1 MLQRI
6 RNSKWSK
13 AVACFLVILMFTEII
28 DPISLYAITGGPSQP
43 EMAGFT
49 PTNTDNMVDLFSGDF
64 HYTIPIMTVPGPNG
78 GFPINLNY
86 TSGVGM
92 EQEASWVGLGWN
104 LNPGAINR
112 QVRGIPDDFRGDII
126 EKIYH
131 RRDNNTFLFSPG
143 GGGEV
148 FGADFGLG
156 LSRTN
161 SFIYNTYNGISL
173 CRRFGISASYVRDRT
188 VQDHESKL
196 SFSASASVSQDS
208 DNGVT
213 TSFSMNGG
221 KNLKAGFNYGY
232 NSKSGTY
239 TYGNQISL
247 SFSKPMEVKKEDGTK
262 EKKTKTTSYGGV
274 GQSFSTAANLPP
286 IRIPMVSNSW
296 GVSFQVG
303 GAGAYLEGYG
313 TVNCNIVSQTTPPN
327 AINNPACGILYAD
340 RAGVNTLQDFNRE
353 KEICVDHD
361 SRNLPL
367 PVMTNDLYN
376 ITGELQGGT
385 FRAYRSDYG
394 HFYDNRI
401 TNNTTADDIG
411 VDLAFGDGIQLG
423 TNLSFSNGN
432 STTGDWEDGDYNSR
446 LIFRDKTQ
454 YSSQTPQ
461 SIHKSLFEPFY
472 FKMAGEQT
480 AANVGLLSD
489 IGFEKAVRFP
499 IQRDFKTTFWGGRD
513 YRYYTDNQLSSG
525 NTISH
530 FEQSARTVRTN
541 SIEYKTNGT
550 GDHRE
555 SHHIAQ
561 FSILNADGERF
572 TYGKTLYNYIEK
584 EVSFSISHGVNRIDS
599 TVIRNYTQAMASPYT
614 LLNQRVGK
622 EKLYSSTST
631 PAYPYSY
638 LLTSITSPDYVDLTG
653 NGPSDDDLGYWVKLD
668 YSLKCSS
675 NNAYCWRFPY
685 QGANYFMGDRSN
697 ENDDIGS
704 YYYGKKEIAYVDTI
718 STKTHYAVFYTS
730 PREDA
735 HGVNNELMGGCSQS
749 QILYK
754 LDSIKLFSKE
764 DTSVAIKTAVFEYDY
779 SLCQGVPNNT
789 NSGHGKLTLKK
800 VYFKYADN
808 IKGTQNSYVFQ
819 YKGCNPHYAPEKMD
833 RWGNY
838 KGDANYF
845 EHYVTQN
852 PDSANEWASA
862 WLLTDIDLPEGGHI
876 NIEYESDD
884 YAYVQ
889 NRQAMYMAEVDNH
902 TSFQKEDGK
911 YYIYFKKRP
920 NTNASDYVAGFKHN
934 LMYFK
939 IAVRHKVGNGHGNDP
954 NPEPDYIQGYAKV
967 KSATDFS
974 SDIGKIEVEPFPV
987 FDIHPVYL
995 FALQYLKNNRPDLL
1009 FNGADEM
1016 ENSSDAAAFF
1026 RALVSGGVIDK
1037 VNAMNGNAEFYRHC
1051 MFSGDYKHLAI
1062 GEAGMPSYVR
1072 LNVPDKIKYGGGS
1085 RVKSITLHDNWIKS
1099 DSSSYKQEYFYR
1111 TIENGKLIS
1120 SGVAEYEPTV
1130 GAEENAMRYPVYDE
1144 VKKQFFIEDEMY
1156 SEEPYG
1162 ESYFPGANVG
1172 YSQVIVKTYTP
1183 DNVTLST
1190 AGIQRF
1196 EFYTAKDFPVSV
1208 SQTDLECKV
1217 DPVPNVFA
1225 LITAGFK
1232 QTSSSCYSQGYQI
1245 ELNDMHGKQKAIS
1258 TCPFVK
1264 GSINDSLIANVEQAS
1279 YTSRVEYHYR
1289 TKMENGMQK
1298 LDNRVEVLLDDGKS
1312 ETKILGQT
1320 YDFVIDQRRNHS
1332 QSIGGG
1338 ANAQF
1343 MLGNVT
1349 PPLVG
1354 VSALPSFDCFEE
1366 DVKSVAT
1373 TKIIYKTGIVESTK
1387 AYNNGSVITTTNL
1400 QYDPYTGQPLL
1411 TAVTNEFEQP
1421 VYHYNMPAYWYYP
1434 NMGSA
1439 ADNYR
1444 AVFYGDASLQN
1455 GHPVFSQYDMVGANG
1470 QDYRIDSLSGSY
1482 AQCWTNVGNTSIN
1495 LSDKEISYS
1504 RNANR
1509 LNEMAATIA
1518 SLQNPASLSNR
1529 RLPVL
1534 DDFNAQEKEC
1544 FPFHDCQ
1551 GNTRYARIIYQP
1563 VNEKLYFFVGDDWE
1577 KFCNMDLKELM
1588 THYGYVL
1595 CKPVSLPENLHLSQ
1609 CLFRKNGSQI
1619 IVYQRD
1625 FGDYPITSFEWND
1638 PMGYFPECMDGVL
1651 QASAMEYKSDGW
1663 PYDFGDATITLASS
1677 QEFLGIPNIYR
1688 GLRANVYVTERN
1700 QTGSHSSYETN
1711 IAYDG
1716 TFSSFSPFHYGRG
1729 NANNMQ
1735 KPWTW
1740 TAEITKYSPFNF
1752 EIENVDPLGI
1762 YSSALYGYKNSLVTA
1777 VAKNARYNEI
1787 GFDGFENDQN
1797 ILIGAQR
1804 GHILCQPANDSHITS
1819 TYAHS
1824 GKKSLQT
1831 SKLTVDVGSSSKLN
1845 LQTGKKYII
1854 SCWVRKGDCTTLG
1867 NLGDNYNFTYNGST
1881 SNITK
1886 EPKVECWQRIEVE
1899 FIYNPAG
1906 TSLELELA
1914 SGDTFYVDDI
1924 RIMPA
1929 DALTKCYVY
1938 SPQNYRLL
1946 AELDENHFA
1955 TYYNYDE
1962 EGTLVQIKKET
1973 ERGIMTVKTTRQHI
1987 KTNLL
1992 QSQNP

>member
-6 RNSKWSK
+6 RDSKWTK
-13 AVACFLVILMFTEII
+13 VFALGLVISILTEII
-28 DPISLYAITGGPSQP
+28 NPLSLYAITGGPSQP

-49 PTNTDNMVDLFSGDF
+49 PIDTDNMVDLFSGDF

-92 EQEASWVGLGWN
+92 EHEASWVGLGWN

-112 QVRGIPDDFRGDII
+112 QVRGVPDDFQNDII
-126 EKIYH
+126 EKVYH

-143 GGGEV
+143 GGGE
-148 FGADFGLG
+148 FYGGDFGIG
-156 LSRTN
+156 LNQSK
-161 SFIYNTYNGISL
+161 SFVYNTYKGISL
-173 CRRFGISASYVRDRT
+173 CRRFGISALYVRDKD
-188 VQDHESKL
+188 VQDTTCKL
-196 SFSASASVSQDS
+196 RLSANLNFSHDS

-239 TYGNQISL
+239 SYGNQISL
-247 SFSKPMEVKKEDGTK
+247 SITESKKG
-262 EKKTKTTSYGGV
+262 KTKTTSYGGV
-274 GQSFSTAANLPP
+274 GQSFSTAANLPS
-286 IRIPMVSNSW
+286 IRVPMSSNSW
-296 GVSFQVG
+296 GVSFQAG

-313 TVNCNIVSQTTPPN
+313 TVKCNIVSQTTPLYE
-327 AINNPACGILYAD
+327 IEYPACGILYAD
-340 RAGVNTLQDFNRE
+340 KAGLHTLQDFNRE

-367 PVMTNDLYN
+367 PVMTNDLFN

-394 HFYDNRI
+394 HFYDNSI
-401 TNNTTADDIG
+401 TNSTTADDIG

-423 TNLSFSNGN
+423 TNLSFTEGE
-432 STTGDWEDGDYNSR
+432 STTGDWESGDYDQK
-446 LIFRDKTQ
+446 LTFKDKAQ
-454 YSSQTPQ
+454 YSSQTSQ

-472 FKMAGEQT
+472 FKMSGEQT
-480 AANVGLLSD
+480 AANIGLLSD
-489 IGFEKAVRFP
+489 IGFEKAVSFP
-499 IQRDFKTTFWGGRD
+499 IQRDFKPTFWGGID
-513 YRYYTDNQLSSG
+513 YRYYTNNHLSSG

-530 FEQSARTVRTN
+530 FEQSVRTIRTN
-541 SIEYKTNGT
+541 SIEYSTNGT
-550 GDHRE
+550 GDYRE
-555 SHHIAQ
+555 NHHIAQ

-572 TYGKTLYNYIEK
+572 TYGQTLYNYIEN
-584 EVSFSISHGVNRIDS
+584 EVSFSIPYKENRIDS
-599 TVIRNYTQAMASPYT
+599 TVIRGYTQAMASPST
-614 LLNQRVGK
+614 PLRQRVGK
-622 EKLYSSTST
+622 EKLFSSTTT

-638 LLTSITSPDYVDLTG
+638 LLTSITSTDYVDLTG
-653 NGPSDDDLGYWVKLD
+653 NGPSDDDLGYWVKLG
-668 YSLKCSS
+668 YSFKCSG

-697 ENDDIGS
+697 KNDDIGS

-735 HGVNNELMGGCSQS
+735 HGVNDEQMGGYSQS

-764 DTSVAIKTAVFEYDY
+764 DPSVAIKTAVFEYDY
-779 SLCQGVPNNT
+779 SLCPGVLNNT
-789 NSGHGKLTLKK
+789 NSSHGKLTLKK

-808 IKGTQNSYVFQ
+808 IKGTQNPYVFQ

-889 NRQAMYMAEVDNH
+889 DRQAMYMAEVDEH
-902 TSFQKEDGK
+902 TSFQKENGK

-934 LMYFK
+934 LMFFK
-939 IAVRHKVGNGHGNDP
+939 IAVKYKVGD
-954 NPEPDYIQGYAKV
+954 EPDYIQGYAEV

-974 SDIGKIEVEPFPV
+974 PGIGRIEVEPFSA
-987 FDIHPVYL
+987 FDIHPVHL

-1037 VNAMNGNAEFYRHC
+1037 VNAINGNAAFYRYC
-1051 MFSGDYKHLAI
+1051 TISGDYKHLAV

-1085 RVKSITLHDNWIKS
+1085 RVKSITLHDNWTKS

-1111 TIENGKLIS
+1111 KIENGKLIS

-1144 VKKQFFIEDEMY
+1144 VKGLFFIEDEMY

-1172 YSQVIVKTYTP
+1172 YSQVIVKTYTS

-1196 EFYTAKDFPVSV
+1196 EFYTAKDFPVRV

-1232 QTSSSCYSQGYQI
+1232 QNSSSCYSQGYQI

-1264 GSINDSLIANVEQAS
+1264 GSVNDSLIANVEQAG
-1279 YTSRVEYHYR
+1279 YTSRVEYHYK
-1289 TKMENGMQK
+1289 TKTENGVQK

-1320 YDFVIDQRRNHS
+1320 YDFVVDQRRNHS
-1332 QSIGGG
+1332 KSIGGG

-1354 VSALPSFDCFEE
+1354 ASALPSFDCFEE

-1373 TKIIYKTGIVESTK
+1373 TKIIYKTGIIKSTK
-1387 AYNNGSVITTTNL
+1387 TYNNGSIITTTNL

-1411 TAVTNEFEQP
+1411 TTVTNEFEQP

-1434 NMGSA
+1434 NMGSN

-1444 AVFYGDASLQN
+1444 AAFYGNTSLQN
-1455 GHPVFSQYDMVGANG
+1455 DQSVFSQYDMVNANG
-1470 QDYRIDSLSGSY
+1470 RDYRINTLSGPY
-1482 AQCWTNVGNTSIN
+1482 AQCWTNAGDTLIN
-1495 LSDKEISYS
+1495 ISDLEISRS

-1509 LNEMAATIA
+1509 LNDMAATIA
-1518 SLQNPASLSNR
+1518 ALQNPASLSNR
-1529 RLPVL
+1529 RLTVL
-1534 DDFNAQEKEC
+1534 EDFNAQTNEC

-1551 GNTRYARIIYQP
+1551 GNIRYARIIYQP
-1563 VNEKLYFFVGDDWE
+1563 NSETLYFFVSDEME
-1577 KFCNMDLKELM
+1577 KFCELELGDLLNY
-1588 THYGYVL
+1588 YGYVL
-1595 CKPVSLPENLHLSQ
+1595 CHHVRLPEDLPLSQ
-1609 CLFRKNGSQI
+1609 CLFSKNGNI
-1619 IVYQRD
+1619 ITVYQRHITNH
-1625 FGDYPITSFEWND
+1625 PITSFEWED

-1651 QASAMEYKSDGW
+1651 QASATEYKSNGW
-1663 PYDFGDATITLASS
+1663 SYDYDDADIHMVNNR
-1677 QEFLGIPNIYR
+1677 EYYLGIPNIYR

-1700 QTGSHSSYETN
+1700 QTGSHSSYKTN
-1711 IAYDG
+1711 VAYDG
-1716 TFSSFSPFHYGRG
+1716 TFATFSPFYYGRG

-1735 KPWTW
+1735 RPWTW

-1762 YSSALYGYKNSLVTA
+1762 YYSALYGYKNSLVTA

-1787 GFDGFENDQN
+1787 GFDSFENDQN
-1797 ILIGAQR
+1797 IAIGGQR
-1804 GHILCQPANDSHITS
+1804 GHVLCIPTNSSQITS
-1819 TYAHS
+1819 EFAHS
-1824 GKKSLQT
+1824 GKKSFKT
-1831 SKLTVDVGSSSKLN
+1831 DKLSVNIGDDSKLN
-1845 LQTGKKYII
+1845 LQNGRKYTLT
-1854 SCWVRKGDCTTLG
+1854 CWVRKVNCTTLD
-1867 NLGDNYNFTYNGST
+1867 NLGNDYILAYNGAT
-1881 SNITK
+1881 LNIAK
-1886 EPKVECWQRIEVE
+1886 EPKVDCWQRIEVE
-1899 FIYNPAG
+1899 FTYNVSSGVLEILPASRG
-1906 TSLELELA
+1906 V
-1914 SGDTFYVDDI
+1914 FYVDDI

-1929 DALTKCYVY
+1929 DAITKCYVY

-1987 KTNLL
+1987 KTNVL